1 MKIYSYTPFNPIYF
15 HEWKEFKEA
24 LTDLR
29 PNESIPQFTGGVCS
43 THEFL
48 CANEQCV
55 PLTWTCDGEDDCGDN
70 SDETTTCTGM
80 EQIDVLKKISNV

>member
-1 MKIYSYTPFNPIYF
+1 M
-15 HEWKEFKEA
+15 
-24 LTDLR
+24 R
-29 PNESIPQFTGGVCS
+29 PDESIFNFSGGVCS

-70 SDETTTCTGM
+70 SDETTSCTGM
-80 EQIDVLKKISNV
+80 TLLEIYGFYGILKRDI